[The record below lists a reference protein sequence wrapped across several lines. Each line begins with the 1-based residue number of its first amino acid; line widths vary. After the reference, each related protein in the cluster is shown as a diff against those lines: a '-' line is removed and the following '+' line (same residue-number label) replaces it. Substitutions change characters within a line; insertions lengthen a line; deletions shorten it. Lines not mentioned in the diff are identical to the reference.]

1 MRILNLTRSF
11 CGQAGWMQKTET
23 PFMPQEHGREI
34 GKELPDFMEEKEKE
48 HLIQIG
54 REFLD
59 ENLLRIVI
67 SNPSDKQGVSKVKVR
82 PLLLKESLIFQ
93 AEELV
98 GNQAFHKNYSAGEC
112 ISYIVDLL
120 DGTLRQMELESR
132 KGQVR
137 VLMSKKGS
145 PSIKIKRQQKI
156 AAPSPVLQHNRQKSY
171 ILKEGTPVPFLVD
184 LGVMTAEG
192 KIIASRYDKF
202 RQINRFLEFIEDIL
216 PRLDKSRENVIID
229 FGCGKSYLTFAM
241 YYYLHELKG
250 YLIRVIGLDLKQT
263 VIDDCN
269 RLGERYGY
277 DKLKFYHG
285 DIASYEGVDHV
296 DMVVTLHAC
305 DTATDYALAKAVR
318 WGASVI
324 LSVPCCQHELNKT
337 MHQELMAPVFQYG
350 LIRERM
356 AALYTDALRAEIL
369 ENQGYRTQILEFIDM
384 EHTPKNILIR
394 GVKQGEKKDNRRE
407 IQEIMEFL
415 HGKLTLADLLIEEDK
430 N

>member
-1 MRILNLTRSF
+1 
-11 CGQAGWMQKTET
+11 
-23 PFMPQEHGREI
+23 
-34 GKELPDFMEEKEKE
+34 MEEKEKE
-48 HLIQIG
+48 QLIQIG

-82 PLLLKESLIFQ
+82 PLLLKGSLIFQ

-98 GNQAFHKNYSAGEC
+98 GNQAFHKNFSAGEC

-120 DGTLRQMELESR
+120 DGMLRQMELESR

-145 PSIKIKRQQKI
+145 PSIKIKRQQNI
-156 AAPSPVLQHNRQKSY
+156 AATSTVPQHNRQKSY

-192 KIIASRYDKF
+192 KVIASRYDKF

-369 ENQGYRTQILEFIDM
+369 ESQGYRTQILEFIDM

-394 GVKQGEKKDNRRE
+394 GVKQGGKKDNRRE

-430 N
+430 NQKVDGNF